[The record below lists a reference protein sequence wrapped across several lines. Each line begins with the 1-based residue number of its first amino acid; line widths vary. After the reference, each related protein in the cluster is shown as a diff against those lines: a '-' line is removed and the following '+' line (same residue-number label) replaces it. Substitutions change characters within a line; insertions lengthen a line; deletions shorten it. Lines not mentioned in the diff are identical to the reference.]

1 MAVPQGI
8 KVPFEINATGGSP
21 IVAEGVVL
29 LESSIRVIL
38 RTVPGER
45 PFRPG
50 FGSWLSVLVFANMTE
65 GAAFQAMAEAKR
77 ALTTWEPRIRIQ
89 DVLFELQAPSTI
101 ALTIVW
107 SPNGASSSYRTT
119 IDFRT

>member
-8 KVPFEINATGGSP
+8 KVPFELNSTKGSP
-21 IVAEGVVL
+21 IVAEGVAL
-29 LESSIRVIL
+29 LENSIRVIL

-50 FGSWLSVLVFANMTE
+50 FGSWLSVMVFANMTE
-65 GAAFQAMAEAKR
+65 GVAYQAISEAKR

-89 DVLFELQAPSTI
+89 DILFELQASSTI
-101 ALTIVW
+101 ALTVIW
-107 SPNGASSSYRTT
+107 SPNGAASSYRTT